1 MNKTTFKGEVNG
13 KQFDSQQEM
22 IKYLSQCVANNK
34 PLTSISYS
42 TETKFYDDTTDEKEQ
57 KCCCHND
64 REEDYECLEDYLWDL
79 TIDQDP
85 IEYIIP
91 KVNEDTL
98 GNDTEYN
105 EALVENVSNIL
116 KDKMHWIEEN
126 IFQGFKQHKF
136 DPEDVQSF
144 YDDLTNSLV
153 VKQNWCAARLKSLRD
168 LLEMTNDINDRY
180 NLNKKL
186 INTKQVQG
194 LINVYDE
201 VGGFCAA
208 LIDIISEN
216 NNKKN

>member
-1 MNKTTFKGEVNG
+1 MNKTIFKGEVNG
-13 KQFDSQQEM
+13 KRFDSQREM
-22 IKYLSQCVANNK
+22 IEYLSQCVSKNK

-42 TETKFYDDTTDEKEQ
+42 TETKFYDDIQ
-57 KCCCHND
+57 
-64 REEDYECLEDYLWDL
+64 EECSKGCECSKKIEETYECLEDYLWDL

-91 KVNEDTL
+91 KVNEDTM

-105 EALVENVSNIL
+105 EALIENVSNIL

-126 IFQGFKQHKF
+126 ILQGFKQHKF

-144 YDDLTNSLV
+144 YNELTNSLV
-153 VKQNWCAARLKSLRD
+153 AKQNWCAARLKSLRD
-168 LLEMTNDINDRY
+168 LLEMTNNINDRY

-186 INTKQVQG
+186 INVKQVQG
-194 LINVYDE
+194 LIDVYDE